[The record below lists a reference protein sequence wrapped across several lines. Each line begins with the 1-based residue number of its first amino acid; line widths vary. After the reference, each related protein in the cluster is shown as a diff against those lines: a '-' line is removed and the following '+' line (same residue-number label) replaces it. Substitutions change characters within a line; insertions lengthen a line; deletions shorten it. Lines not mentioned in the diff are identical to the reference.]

1 MDTDMRNNDL
11 LDDMRKRYPEKFST
25 EEEIFSNIHRGDR
38 IFIATGCAEPQY
50 LVRSLI
56 AYVESNPKA
65 FFDAEVIHIWTL
77 GVAPYTEEQFKRNF
91 RHNSFFISHNTRQ
104 AVNLGAADYTPISLS
119 DITDLFYHG
128 LVPLDVALIQT
139 TPPDSHGYM
148 NLGVS
153 VDIVKAATEVSRL
166 VIAQVNSHM
175 PKVPGD
181 GFIHLE
187 EVNYLIPYDE
197 PILEYHTQA
206 EPEIAA
212 RVGKYLSQLIQDGD
226 TIQVGFGDIL
236 DAVLPSLGEKKNLGI
251 HTEFLSHG
259 IVELMKKGVVNN
271 SKKTLNRGK
280 TVATFCMGTK
290 ETYEYIHD
298 NPSIELKT
306 VDYTNQ
312 PLVIARQRHMTAI
325 NTALSIELT
334 GQTTSDSLGMQFYSG
349 VGGQANFMRGA
360 ALAPHGKTILIL
372 PSTAQQGKHSRIVP
386 YLPEGSG
393 ATLNRCD
400 VQYVATEY
408 GLVYLHGKN
417 IRERAMALISIAH
430 PKFRPWL
437 IEEAKKRNLIYKD
450 QAFIPGKR
458 GEYPEQLEIYRTT
471 TKGLEVLLRPVKIS
485 DEDLLKDF
493 FYSLSDQSLYRRF
506 LSQRKDMPH
515 ERLQEFVVID
525 YSKEMVILA
534 VLPKGERELIVGI
547 GQYSI
552 LEPSNTAEVAF
563 AVRDEYHNREIGT
576 ELLKYLTN
584 LAKRQGLHGFTAEVL
599 LENKPMIHVFDK
611 MGFTMHRTV
620 SSGVYELRMTFRG
633 NLE

>member
-1 MDTDMRNNDL
+1 MDPDMGNNEL
-11 LDDMRKRYPEKFST
+11 LDAMKRRYPEKFGT
-25 EEEIFSNIHRGDR
+25 EEEIFAHIHRGDR
-38 IFIATGCAEPQY
+38 IFISTGCAEPQY

-119 DITDLFYHG
+119 DIPDLFYRG

-139 TPPDSHGYM
+139 TPPDSHGYL

-153 VDIVKAATEVSRL
+153 VDIVKAAAEVSRM
-166 VIAQVNSHM
+166 VIAQVNPHM

-181 GFIHLE
+181 GFIHIQR
-187 EVNYLIPYDE
+187 VHYLIPYEE
-197 PILEYHTQA
+197 PLLEYRARA
-206 EPEIAA
+206 EPEVAERIGRNLS
-212 RVGKYLSQLIQDGD
+212 RVIQDGD

-236 DAVLPSLGEKKNLGI
+236 DAVLPSLGEKSNLGI

-259 IVELMKKGVVNN
+259 IIELMNKGVVNN
-271 SKKTLNRGK
+271 SQKTLDRGK
-280 TVATFCMGTK
+280 TVATFCMGTR

-298 NPSIELKT
+298 NPLIELKT
-306 VDYTNQ
+306 VDYTNN
-312 PLVIARQRHMTAI
+312 PLVIARERHMTAI
-325 NTALSIELT
+325 NTALAIDLT

-372 PSTAQQGKHSRIVP
+372 PSTAQQGTISRIVP
-386 YLPEGSG
+386 SLPEGSG
-393 ATLNRCD
+393 VTLNRCD

-408 GLVYLHGKN
+408 GVVYLHGKN

-430 PKFRPWL
+430 PKFRASL
-437 IEEAKKRNLIYKD
+437 IEEAKERNLIYKD

-458 GEYPEQLEIYRTT
+458 GQYPEQLEIYRTT
-471 TKGLEVLLRPVKIS
+471 DKGLEALLRPVKIS

-493 FYSLSDQSLYRRF
+493 FYALSDQSLSRRF

-525 YSKEMVILA
+525 YLKEMGILA
-534 VLPKGERELIVGI
+534 VLPKGEQELIVGI

-552 LEPSNTAEVAF
+552 LEPGNTAEVAF
-563 AVRDEYHNREIGT
+563 AVRDEYQNKGIGT
-576 ELLKYLTN
+576 ELVRYLAN
-584 LAKRQGLHGFTAEVL
+584 LAKRQGLEGLYAEVL
-599 LENKPMIHVFDK
+599 LENKPMLRVFEK
-611 MGFTMHRTV
+611 MGFTMQRTV

>member
-1 MDTDMRNNDL
+1 MGTDMRKNDL
-11 LDDMRKRYPEKFST
+11 LDDMRRRYPDKFRT
-25 EEEIFSNIHRGDR
+25 EEEIFRNIHRGDR
-38 IFIATGCAEPQY
+38 IFIGTGCAEPQH

-77 GVAPYTEEQFKRNF
+77 GVAPYTEKQFKRNF

-119 DITDLFYHG
+119 DIPDLFYRG

-139 TPPDSHGYM
+139 TPPDSHGYL

-166 VIAQVNSHM
+166 VIAQVNPRM
-175 PKVPGD
+175 PKVTGD
-181 GFIHLE
+181 GFIHLKR
-187 EVNYLIPYDE
+187 VDYLIPYEE
-197 PILEYHTQA
+197 PILEYHVRA
-206 EPEIAA
+206 EPEVAERIGAY
-212 RVGKYLSQLIQDGD
+212 VSQLIRDGD
-226 TIQVGFGDIL
+226 TLQIGFGDIL
-236 DAVLPSLGEKKNLGI
+236 DAVLLCLGEKKNLGI

-259 IVELMKKGVVNN
+259 IIALMKKGVVNN
-271 SKKTLNRGK
+271 SKKTLDRGK
-280 TVATFCMGTK
+280 TTATFCMGTK
-290 ETYEYIHD
+290 ETYDYIHD

-306 VDYTNQ
+306 VDYTNN
-312 PLVIARQRHMTAI
+312 PLVIARQHHMTAI
-325 NTALSIELT
+325 NTALAVDLT

-372 PSTAQQGKHSRIVP
+372 PSTAQQGKFSRIVP
-386 YLPEGSG
+386 CLPEGSG
-393 ATLNRCD
+393 TTLSRCD
-400 VQYVATEY
+400 MQYVATEY
-408 GLVYLHGKN
+408 GVVYLHGKN
-417 IRERAMALISIAH
+417 IRERTMALISIAH

-437 IEEAKKRNLIYKD
+437 IEEAKKRNFIYKD

-458 GEYPEQLEIYRTT
+458 GEYPEQLELYRTT
-471 TKGLEVLLRPVKIS
+471 DKGLEVLLRPVKIS

-493 FYSLSDQSLYRRF
+493 FYALSDQSLSMRF
-506 LSQRKDMPH
+506 MSQRKDMPH

-534 VLPKGERELIVGI
+534 VLPKGEQELIIGI

-563 AVRDEYHNREIGT
+563 AVRDKYHNKGIGT
-576 ELLKYLTN
+576 ELVRYLAT
-584 LAKRQGLHGFTAEVL
+584 LAKRQGLGGLYAEVL
-599 LENKPMIHVFDK
+599 LENKPMLHVFEK
-611 MGFTMHRTV
+611 MGLTIQRTV
-620 SSGVYELRMTFRG
+620 NSGVYELWMTFRG
-633 NLE
+633 TLE

>member
-1 MDTDMRNNDL
+1 MGNNEL
-11 LDDMRKRYPEKFST
+11 LDAMKRRYPEKFGAD
-25 EEEIFSNIHRGDR
+25 EEIFAHIHRGDR
-38 IFIATGCAEPQY
+38 IFISTGCAEPQY

-119 DITDLFYHG
+119 DIPDLFYRG

-139 TPPDSHGYM
+139 TPPDSHGYL

-166 VIAQVNSHM
+166 VIAQVNPRM

-181 GFIHLE
+181 GFIHIE
-187 EVNYLIPYDE
+187 KVDYLIPYEE
-197 PILEYHTQA
+197 PILEYHVRA
-206 EPEIAA
+206 EPEVAERI
-212 RVGKYLSQLIQDGD
+212 GTYLSQLIQDGD
-226 TIQVGFGDIL
+226 TLQIGFGDIL
-236 DAVLPSLGEKKNLGI
+236 DAVLPSLGEKRNLGI

-259 IVELMKKGVVNN
+259 IIELMKKGVVNN
-271 SKKTLNRGK
+271 SKKTLDRGK

-306 VDYTNQ
+306 VDYTNN
-312 PLVIARQRHMTAI
+312 PLVIAQQHHMTAI
-325 NTALSIELT
+325 NTALAIDLT

-360 ALAPHGKTILIL
+360 ALAPHGNTILIL
-372 PSTAQQGKHSRIVP
+372 PSTAQQGKFSRIVP
-386 YLPEGSG
+386 CLPEGSG

-408 GLVYLHGKN
+408 GVVYLHGKN

-437 IEEAKKRNLIYKD
+437 IEEAKRRNFIYKD
-450 QAFIPGKR
+450 QAFIPGER
-458 GEYPEQLEIYRTT
+458 GEYPEQLELYRTT
-471 TKGLEVLLRPVKIS
+471 GKGLEVLLRPVKIS

-493 FYSLSDQSLYRRF
+493 FYALSDQSLSLRF
-506 LSQRKDMPH
+506 MSQRKDMPH

-534 VLPKGERELIVGI
+534 ALPKGEQELIVGI

-563 AVRDEYHNREIGT
+563 AVRDDYQNKGIGT
-576 ELLKYLTN
+576 ELVRYLAN
-584 LAKRQGLHGFTAEVL
+584 LAKRQGLGGLYAEVL
-599 LENKPMIHVFDK
+599 LENTPMLRVFEK
-611 MGFTMHRTV
+611 MGFTMHKTV

-633 NLE
+633 NPE

>member
-1 MDTDMRNNDL
+1 MGNNEL
-11 LDDMRKRYPEKFST
+11 LDDMRRRYPEKFGT
-25 EEEIFSNIHRGDR
+25 EEDIFSHIHRGDR

-56 AYVESNPKA
+56 RYVESNPKA

-77 GVAPYTEEQFKRNF
+77 GVAPYTDEKFKRNF
-91 RHNSFFISHNTRQ
+91 RHNSFFISHNTRD

-119 DITDLFYHG
+119 DIPDLFYRG

-139 TPPDSHGYM
+139 SPPDSHGYM

-153 VDIVKAATEVSRL
+153 VDMVKAATEISRL
-166 VIAQVNSHM
+166 VVAQVNSSM
-175 PKVPGD
+175 PRVHGD
-181 GFIHLE
+181 GIIHIEDVDFIIHY
-187 EVNYLIPYDE
+187 NE
-197 PILEYHTQA
+197 PILEYHSQA
-206 EPEIAA
+206 DPGIAA
-212 RVGKYLSQLIQDGD
+212 RIGNYMAQLIQDGA
-226 TIQVGFGDIL
+226 TIQVGFGDTL
-236 DAVLPSLGEKKNLGI
+236 DAILPSLAEKKNLGV
-251 HTEFLSHG
+251 HTELLPHG
-259 IVELMKKGVVNN
+259 IVELMKKGVINN

-290 ETYEYIHD
+290 ETYEYVHD
-298 NPSIELKT
+298 NPSIEFRT
-306 VDYTNQ
+306 VDYTNN

-325 NTALSIELT
+325 NTALAIDLT

-360 ALAPHGKTILIL
+360 ALAPHGKTILVL
-372 PSTAQQGKHSRIVP
+372 PSTAQQDNVSRIVP
-386 YLPEGSG
+386 FLMEGSG
-393 ATLNRCD
+393 TTLNRSD
-400 VQYVATEY
+400 LQYVATEY
-408 GLVYLHGKN
+408 GVVYLHGKN

-471 TKGLEVLLRPVKIS
+471 DKGFEVLLRPVKIS

-493 FYSLSDQSLYRRF
+493 FYALSDQSLYRRF

-515 ERLQEFVVID
+515 ELLQEFVVID
-525 YSKEMVILA
+525 HSKEMVILA
-534 VLPKGERELIVGI
+534 VLPKREQEFIVGI

-563 AVRDEYHNREIGT
+563 AVRDEYHNRGIGT
-576 ELLKYLTN
+576 ELLRYLAN

-599 LENKPMIHVFDK
+599 LENKPMIHVFEK

-620 SSGVYELRMTFRG
+620 SSGVYELRMSFG
-633 NLE
+633 GSVE

>member
-1 MDTDMRNNDL
+1 MRNNDL
-11 LDDMRKRYPEKFST
+11 LDDMRRRYPDKFRT

-119 DITDLFYHG
+119 DIPDLFYHG

-139 TPPDSHGYM
+139 TPPGSHGYM

-153 VDIVKAATEVSRL
+153 VDIVKAAAEASRL
-166 VIAQVNSHM
+166 VIAQVNSNM

-181 GFIHLE
+181 GFIHIE
-187 EVNYLIPYDE
+187 RVNYLIPYEE
-197 PILEYHTQA
+197 PILEYDVGA
-206 EPEIAA
+206 EPEVAERI
-212 RVGKYLSQLIQDGD
+212 GTYLSQLIQDGD

-236 DAVLPSLGEKKNLGI
+236 GTVLPSLGEKKNLGI

-259 IVELMKKGVVNN
+259 IIELMKKGVVNN

-306 VDYTNQ
+306 VDYTNN
-312 PLVIARQRHMTAI
+312 PLVIAREHHMTAI
-325 NTALSIELT
+325 NTALAIELT
-334 GQTTSDSLGMQFYSG
+334 GQTTSDSLGTQFYSG

-360 ALAPHGKTILIL
+360 AMAPYGKTILIL
-372 PSTAQQGKHSRIVP
+372 PSTAQQGKFSRIVP

-408 GLVYLHGKN
+408 GVAYLHGKN

-450 QAFIPGKR
+450 QAFLPGKR

-471 TKGLEVLLRPVKIS
+471 SKGLEALLRPVKIS
-485 DEDLLKDF
+485 DEDLIKDF
-493 FYSLSDQSLYRRF
+493 FYALSDQSLYRRF

-534 VLPKGERELIVGI
+534 VLPKDEQELIVGI

-563 AVRDEYHNREIGT
+563 AVRDEYQNKGIGT
-576 ELLKYLTN
+576 ELLRYLAN
-584 LAKRQGLHGFTAEVL
+584 LAKRQGLEGLYAEVL
-599 LENKPMIHVFDK
+599 LENKPMLRVFEK
-611 MGFTMHRTV
+611 MGFTMQRTV